1 MTTSYALKA
10 RTNQI
15 VTTDELRMKNA
26 ALFGYNNEHPFTDL
40 EKRMLRFGILSTA
53 KIAQEHLIPAIQSA
67 SNASLTGIASR
78 KASNAKKMAERFGAP
93 LVFGSYE
100 DMLASDEIDAVY
112 IPLPTSHHVEWSIK
126 AANAGKHVLCEK
138 PISLKSSDINKI
150 IKARDK
156 NNVIVS
162 EAFMVTY
169 HPQWMKVRDLLAK
182 GTIGTLRHI
191 DASFTYFNT
200 DPKNMRNQPELGGGA
215 LPDIGVYPTVTA
227 RFATGLEPKR
237 VQASVEFD
245 PKMKTDRYANVLA
258 EFPGFNMTFYVS
270 TQMGNRQTMV
280 FHGDKGFIELSAPFN
295 SNLYEGDEVRVHN
308 AGHSETRT
316 YRYTGLNQYV
326 LEIEAFAKAAAGKKQ
341 ALFSLE
347 ESILNQRVI
356 DAIYKSGKSGKW
368 QNV

>member
-1 MTTSYALKA
+1 
-10 RTNQI
+10 
-15 VTTDELRMKNA
+15 
-26 ALFGYNNEHPFTDL
+26 
-40 EKRMLRFGILSTA
+40 MLRFGILSTA
-53 KIAQEHLIPAIQSA
+53 LIGREHLIPAIQTA
-67 SNASLTGIASR
+67 TNASLTAIASR
-78 KASNAKKMAERFGAP
+78 KLSSAKKLAAQTGAP
-93 LVFGSYE
+93 LAFGSYE

-138 PISLKSSDINKI
+138 PISLKATDIKKI
-150 IKARDK
+150 ISARDK

-162 EAFMVTY
+162 EAFMITY
-169 HPQWMKVRDLLAK
+169 HPQWIKVRELLAK
-182 GTIGTLRHI
+182 GTIGTLRHV

-200 DPKNMRNQPELGGGA
+200 DPKNMRNQTELGGGA
-215 LPDIGVYPTVTA
+215 LPDIGVYPTVAA

-258 EFPGFNMTFYVS
+258 EFPGFNMTFYIS

-295 SNLYEGDEVRVHN
+295 SNLYEGDEIRVHN
-308 AGHSETRT
+308 ANHSEARV
-316 YRYTGLNQYV
+316 YRFTGLNQYV
-326 LEIEAFAKAAAGKKQ
+326 LEIEAFAKAVAGKKQ
-341 ALFSLE
+341 PLFSLE
-347 ESILNQRVI
+347 DSVLNQRVI
-356 DAIYKSGKSGKW
+356 DAIYKSGKSGRW